1 METNITD
8 DRYGIGEEKI
18 EWLKS
23 IAATEIN
30 EPWAYCANSGRR
42 ELPDEFFSVKYLK
55 ETPLEKIKG
64 TFDSHA
70 IK

>member
-1 METNITD
+1 MEENIKD

-23 IAATEIN
+23 IAATEID
-30 EPWAYCANSGRR
+30 EPWAYYAYTGER
-42 ELPDEFFSVKYLK
+42 ELPDEYFSVKYLK
-55 ETPLEKIKG
+55 ETPLEKLKA
-64 TFDSHA
+64 TFDSHV

>member
-55 ETPLEKIKG
+55 ETPLGKLKESFNSHLIK
-64 TFDSHA
+64 
-70 IK
+70 